1 MAKHPHRLMLHQ
13 KKTWRCMLPGCRYFI
28 HSGLEFTLAGQ
39 TSICWEC
46 GGEFV
51 LDEGSIKDARSGDD
65 MPVCYDCKNRRA
77 GGPSADDVDDLI
89 NAQTALARAGVQY
102 VRELSPNKRK
112 NLEMMGINFS
122 VLEQYENNQVEDQV
136 EVFEPTIEHAPT
148 CGLYE
153 GGDCT
158 CK

>member
-39 TSICWEC
+39 TSVCWEC
-46 GGEFV
+46 AQEFV
-51 LDEGSIKDARSGDD
+51 LSEDSIRDARSGDD

-77 GGPSADDVDDLI
+77 GGPSASEVDDLI
-89 NAQTALARAGVQY
+89 NAQTALARAGLQY
-102 VRELSPNKRK
+102 VRELTPLKRA
-112 NLEMMGINFS
+112 NLEMMGINFGP
-122 VLEQYENNQVEDQV
+122 LEKYEQNQEEDQV
-136 EVFEPTIEHAPT
+136 EVFEPTVTHDAH
-148 CGLYE
+148 CGIYE
-153 GGDCT
+153 GRDCT